1 MPARALVALG
11 ERLRAVAPP
20 RLAALVEVLLV
31 GEGFV
36 EFMDLVRQYIPEHE
50 AEILRA
56 AGPDERLPIFARS
69 FKAAYFPLHW
79 VFDGPMDGDVG
90 YDYIVHSIH
99 ALPMG
104 WDDEDWHE
112 IDSRHSGHQLLF
124 ALCRCCDSSDHLL
137 YDDSLRIPALEACA
151 QHTRRS
157 VLGRIPEGGC
167 TRAELHRLLDGTE
180 YEATA
185 KAAEVALAIARDSEF
200 SSGFLPR
207 DALWWRSGR
216 NGQEVAVW
224 RPPKVWRVALMAEPL
239 QPPRRFS
246 LPMPGLV
253 FICSRSHPPG
263 VWAAK
268 RRPASPEDL
277 VYKAPAFNIFSSGL
291 SCQGTHHYG
300 ADLNQLPEE
309 FFRAFFSPT
318 GDTTGRSVKHPNNLL
333 ALWEELDGREKYPN
347 DDLVQH
353 GRVKDLLEGKYKSW
367 R

>member
-1 MPARALVALG
+1 MPISSSVPPTSSQTNDQAGAFHWAVPAGMEVPPDQLKLRLDFYEEAIVMIAFEDRQNTIRLV
-11 ERLRAVAPP
+11 
-20 RLAALVEVLLV
+20 
-31 GEGFV
+31 
-36 EFMDLVRQYIPEHE
+36 
-50 AEILRA
+50 
-56 AGPDERLPIFARS
+56 S
-69 FKAAYFPLHW
+69 
-79 VFDGPMDGDVG
+79 
-90 YDYIVHSIH
+90 
-99 ALPMG
+99 
-104 WDDEDWHE
+104 
-112 IDSRHSGHQLLF
+112 
-124 ALCRCCDSSDHLL
+124 
-137 YDDSLRIPALEACA
+137 
-151 QHTRRS
+151 
-157 VLGRIPEGGC
+157 
-167 TRAELHRLLDGTE
+167 
-180 YEATA
+180 ATD
-185 KAAEVALAIARDSEF
+185 VALAIARDSEF
-200 SSGFLPR
+200 SSGFLPK
-207 DALWWRSGR
+207 DALWWRSSR
-216 NGQEVAVW
+216 TGQEVAVW

-239 QPPRRFS
+239 KPPRRFS

-253 FICSRSHPPG
+253 FICSRGHPPG

-318 GDTTGRSVKHPNNLL
+318 GDTRGRSNKHPDNLL